1 MTDSS
6 LPTPVRATAIAG
18 MCATGSCPTVYQTDE
33 GALVVQGYVVPGG
46 VAGVDLPEGESFV
59 EIPLELLLD
68 VARRMS

>member
-6 LPTPVRATAIAG
+6 GPQPIEAEMIAG
-18 MCATGSCPTVYQTDE
+18 VCATGTCPTVYRTAQ
-33 GALVVQGYVVPGG
+33 GSLVVQGYAVPGG

-68 VARRMS
+68 AARRVA

>member
-6 LPTPVRATAIAG
+6 APQPVQAVAIAG
-18 MCATGSCPTVYQTDE
+18 LCATGSCPTVYQTDQ
-33 GALVVQGYVVPGG
+33 GSLVVQGYVVPGG

-59 EIPLELLLD
+59 EIPLDLLLD